1 MRIINLLNF
10 YKPKMKKLFRV
21 AYSVCAM
28 LALVALVGC
37 AKDNASPQPNPG
49 PEPSQKEMFV
59 VESLEYNAV
68 EVTINPSSEDVIYF
82 AFLYP
87 DTNEMFGDRMQEEI
101 YVDIRY
107 MDNFEDFLTQGTQTL
122 TFQGLI
128 GHSHYRVVY
137 FEFDEAL
144 GKKVGDLILSERITT
159 PDAPEEIGVEVF
171 DIKGMSAK
179 ITITPPTE
187 DTRYYCWVYTL
198 EDYERLQNAS
208 DYEILAYDYS
218 YWLTASQMY
227 GIELEEMI
235 ELDTNVGSATY
246 STDDFLFVAEW
257 DTEYIVWVYGVT
269 TKGEVTTNITRRTF
283 KTAAP
288 GTSSMTFDV
297 PNVDVYWYE
306 ETTAEGIIRGWRAN
320 ATIVPSNK
328 EEKYFATITNKD
340 WYDWYFTDNNKGR
353 SDDDY
358 IMSLILLNAQCPSA
372 QLPAMYKSGDYEFDC
387 FTERELLLRPE
398 REYAVFVFG
407 MDENGATTS
416 LSVFPF
422 TTGVMPQ

>member
-1 MRIINLLNF
+1 
-10 YKPKMKKLFRV
+10 MKKFFRI

-28 LALVALVGC
+28 LALVVLVGC
-37 AKDNASPQPNPG
+37 AKDNASFQPNPGPEPG

-68 EVTINPSSEDVIYF
+68 EVTINPSSEDVVYF

-87 DTNEMFGDRMQEEI
+87 DTNEMFGDRMPEEI

-144 GKKVGDLILSERITT
+144 GKKMGDLILSERITT

-179 ITITPPTE
+179 VTITPPTE
-187 DTRYYCWVYTL
+187 DTRYYCWVYTV

-218 YWLTASQMY
+218 YWLTTSQMY

-235 ELDTNVGSATY
+235 EFDTNVGSATY

-306 ETTAEGIIRGWRAN
+306 ETTAEGTIRGWRAN

-328 EEKYFATITNKD
+328 EEKYFATITNKG
-340 WYDWYFTDNNKGR
+340 WYDWYFTENNKGR

-358 IMSLILLNAQCPSA
+358 IMSQILLNAQCPSA
-372 QLPAMYKSGDYEFDC
+372 QLPTMYKSGDYEFDC
-387 FTERELLLRPE
+387 FTEREILLKPE

>member
-1 MRIINLLNF
+1 
-10 YKPKMKKLFRV
+10 MKKFFRI

-37 AKDNASPQPNPG
+37 AKDNASLQPNPGPEPG

-68 EVTINPSSEDVIYF
+68 EVTINPSSEDVVYF

-87 DTNEMFGDRMQEEI
+87 DTAEIIGERSQEEI

-107 MDNFEDFLTQGTQTL
+107 MDNFEDFLTQGAQTL

-144 GKKVGDLILSERITT
+144 GKKRGDLILSERITT

-179 ITITPPTE
+179 VTITPPTE
-187 DTRYYCWVYTL
+187 DTRYYCWVYTV

-218 YWLTASQMY
+218 YWLTTSQMY

-235 ELDTNVGSATY
+235 EFDTNVGSATY

-306 ETTAEGIIRGWRAN
+306 ETTAEGTIRGWRAN

-328 EEKYFATITNKD
+328 EEKYFATITNKG
-340 WYDWYFTDNNKGR
+340 WYDWYFTENNKGR

-358 IMSLILLNAQCPSA
+358 IMSQILLNAQCPSA
-372 QLPAMYKSGDYEFDC
+372 QLPTMYKSGDYEFDC
-387 FTERELLLRPE
+387 FTEREILLKPE